1 MLEIPNLLAK
11 RPTIPANMVGL
22 TPDDSRQ
29 NRLMLMGGLGGFLE
43 MMWKDRVKPDIKTFD
58 QLLRVIPNNSQSEK
72 ELLQAMEKA
81 GVRPDVSFCN
91 QLIILRQKRHDLSAA
106 RRTLSW
112 MTELELRPDIMTFG
126 ALALC
131 CRDERHVFT
140 FIRDFRGLGLRLN
153 TEILTTLLVNT
164 AKTLKM
170 VVNRMTK

>member
-1 MLEIPNLLAK
+1 
-11 RPTIPANMVGL
+11 
-22 TPDDSRQ
+22 
-29 NRLMLMGGLGGFLE
+29 MG
-43 MMWKDRVKPDIKTFD
+43 
-58 QLLRVIPNNSQSEK
+58 
-72 ELLQAMEKA
+72 ELLEAMEKA
-81 GVRPDVSFCN
+81 GAKPDVSFCN

-140 FIRDFRGLGLRLN
+140 FIRNFRGLGLRLN

-164 AKTLKM
+164 AKTLQPQSVQRLLKLCLTDEVKVNKRLLIAVETFYQNYRDLVVQQEKGFSVPE
-170 VVNRMTK
+170 VVNIELT